1 MVEKQIIRGGFSMK
15 RSINKSLA
23 MASAAIISAVV
34 MAVTATAAVANVSGY
49 EALKQS
55 VFATLD
61 ITDNYTLSY
70 SVELFAND
78 SKVFSRGLLSQ
89 LNVEQG
95 ASFNRSE
102 GYVFGQGSFWGE
114 DFRSN
119 GLSHRVHSFNP
130 NEYILT
136 SHISGIG
143 NPRFDNIS
151 LTDNQT
157 VFLGVLMDLAVGD
170 ARNFFTMEGNTI
182 SVSLSRNQIPE
193 LIQSFITVVAE
204 ASVSYF
210 PHYAFAND
218 PVINILSQYLHNPV
232 LESGTMTAVLSNEGF
247 PAELDARID
256 FSTRD
261 DSGNVHYAHIIF
273 NAVFSDVGS
282 TEVRLF
288 DPEGKTRTE
297 RFSSIYEVDPPP
309 VVHQS
314 DIDVYDL
321 GFSDIP
327 GEQIDLYVE
336 QSVGAEY

>member
-1 MVEKQIIRGGFSMK
+1 MK
-15 RSINKSLA
+15 KSLNKSLA
-23 MASAAIISAVV
+23 MASAAIVSAVV

-55 VFATLD
+55 IFATLD

-70 SVELFAND
+70 NVELFAND
-78 SKVFSRGLLSQ
+78 SKVFSRSLLSQ

-102 GYVFGQGSFWGE
+102 SYVFGQGSFWSE

-119 GLSHRVHSFNP
+119 DLSHLVNSLNP
-130 NEYILT
+130 NEYRLT
-136 SHISGIG
+136 THIGGMIG
-143 NPRFDNIS
+143 NPRFDTIS

-157 VFLGVLMDLAVGD
+157 VFLGILMDLTVGD
-170 ARNFFTMEGNTI
+170 ARNFFTMDGNTI
-182 SVSLSRNQIPE
+182 SVSLNRNQIPE

-204 ASVSYF
+204 ASVSHF
-210 PHYAFAND
+210 PHYAFSND
-218 PVINILSQYLHNPV
+218 PVINILAQYLHNPV
-232 LESGTMTAVLSNEGF
+232 LESGTLTAVLSNEGF

-261 DSGNVHYAHIIF
+261 ESGNVHYAHIII

-288 DPEGKTRTE
+288 DPEGKTQSE
-297 RFSSIYEVDPPP
+297 GKNEIEKLNPPALDLPDNDIYE
-309 VVHQS
+309 
-314 DIDVYDL
+314 L
-321 GFSDIP
+321 E
-327 GEQIDLYVE
+327 EQIDLGIEHSESVE
-336 QSVGAEY
+336 AEY